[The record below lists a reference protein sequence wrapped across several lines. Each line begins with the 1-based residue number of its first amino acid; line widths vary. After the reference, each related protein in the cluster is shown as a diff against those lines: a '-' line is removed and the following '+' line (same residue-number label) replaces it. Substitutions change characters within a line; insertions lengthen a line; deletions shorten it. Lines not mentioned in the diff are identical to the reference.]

1 MAVTAILM
9 RHRMP
14 KTFKQTDMRTFK
26 SIKPED
32 SHRFIPELNAI
43 VFSSTFKN
51 QEGAQIA
58 DLYTYEGTQ
67 CKNPMEAVAH
77 NTCAP
82 IMGRYIETIL
92 IEF

>member
-1 MAVTAILM
+1 
-9 RHRMP
+9 
-14 KTFKQTDMRTFK
+14 MRTFK
-26 SIKPED
+26 SIKPEN
-32 SHRFIPELNAI
+32 SNRIIPELNAK
-43 VFSSTFKN
+43 VLTATFKH
-51 QEGAQIA
+51 QEGSQIA